1 MPARRGKDYLER
13 LAKEGP
19 EVWIGDERVKDV
31 TQHPALAN
39 AAHQIARLYDLQH
52 EEPYR
57 DFMLFPSP
65 KTGEPV
71 GTQFLLPRT
80 PEDLLKRRRMHKLW
94 ADASYGQMGR
104 TTDFLSAQLTGWYV
118 SADYFAPY
126 SENVRR
132 YYEYL
137 RENDL
142 FLTHALADPAFD
154 RTKPPSQQAD
164 PFLALGAVRETDRGV
179 VVRGAKMIATAGPYA
194 DEILVWSFSHTA
206 YTEETAP
213 YALAFA
219 IPTNT
224 PGLKLIC
231 REPYGG
237 GDLHDHPLASRFD
250 EVDAV
255 AVFDDVLV
263 PWERIFIYRDP
274 EKVNNIYRTAMASFS
289 AHQTAI
295 RLLSKLEFTA
305 ALARYGAKMLK
316 VDQFLH
322 VQDMIGE
329 ITTYAELVR
338 AAILAAEAGARRD
351 PQGYLIPDKKPLV
364 AVRNAANR
372 WYPRVKEI
380 LQLVFAGHLM
390 YLPASER
397 GFRSPIGP
405 YLEKYYQG
413 ADGVSARERIRILKA
428 VADLAVHSFGGRH
441 ELYERFYAGDPI
453 RLRAAQQYLG
463 YDWGEAN
470 EILARF
476 LRELELPVR
485 EEFGLRPAQEDQLTH
500 VTPSRT

>member
-1 MPARRGKDYLER
+1 MGARTGKDYLQR
-13 LAKEGP
+13 LSLDGP
-19 EVWIGDERVKDV
+19 EVWLGTERVKDV
-31 TQHPALAN
+31 TAHPALRE
-39 AAHQIARLYDLQH
+39 AALQIARLYDLQH
-52 EEPYR
+52 QGPYR
-57 DFMLFPSP
+57 EYMLFPSP
-65 KTGEPV
+65 TSGEPV
-71 GTQFLLPRT
+71 GTQFLVPRT
-80 PEDLLKRRRMHKLW
+80 SADLEKRRRMHKTW
-94 ADASYGQMGR
+94 ADATYGLMGR
-104 TTDFLSAQLTGWYV
+104 TTDFLSAQLTGWYI

-126 SENVRR
+126 SDNVRR
-132 YYEYL
+132 YFEYI
-137 RENDL
+137 REKDL

-164 PFLALGAVRETDRGV
+164 PFLVLGAVRETDRGI

-194 DEILVWSFSHTA
+194 DEILVWSFSHSQ

-219 IPTNT
+219 IPTNS

-237 GDLHDHPLASRFD
+237 GDRLDHALASRFD
-250 EVDAV
+250 EMDAV
-255 AVFDDVLV
+255 AIFDDVLV
-263 PWERIFIYRDP
+263 PWERVFVYRDP
-274 EKVNNIYRTAMASFS
+274 EKVNNIYKTAMAAFS

-295 RLLSKLEFTA
+295 RLLAKLEFIA
-305 ALARYGAKMLK
+305 ALARYGAKVLK

-329 ITTYAELVR
+329 ITTYVELTR
-338 AAILAAEAGARRD
+338 AGILASEAAAKYD
-351 PQGYLIPDKKPLV
+351 AQGYLIPDKKPLV

-390 YLPASER
+390 YLPASDRVLE
-397 GFRSPIGP
+397 SPIAP
-405 YLEKYYQG
+405 YIEKYYQG
-413 ADGVSARERIRILKA
+413 AGVSAKERIRLLRV

-463 YDWGEAN
+463 YDWSEAN
-470 EILARF
+470 ET
-476 LRELELPVR
+476 LRRLLEDLELPAR
-485 EEFGLRPAQEDQLTH
+485 EEFGIKPVEGEVLTH
-500 VTPSRT
+500 VTRS